1 MKTLLT
7 ALALV
12 AVTAVSTPS
21 FAAMDEGSCSAMYA
35 KADMNKDG
43 MLSGDED
50 DAFNDAMASGGSK
63 PKTDAMLSMQDFMAA
78 CQKGMFDN
86 VMMQ

>member
-1 MKTLLT
+1 MKLLLAVA
-7 ALALV
+7 ALALSLS
-12 AVTAVSTPS
+12 ATAS
-21 FAAMDEGSCSAMYA
+21 FAAMDEASCSAMFA

-43 MLSGDED
+43 MLGGDED